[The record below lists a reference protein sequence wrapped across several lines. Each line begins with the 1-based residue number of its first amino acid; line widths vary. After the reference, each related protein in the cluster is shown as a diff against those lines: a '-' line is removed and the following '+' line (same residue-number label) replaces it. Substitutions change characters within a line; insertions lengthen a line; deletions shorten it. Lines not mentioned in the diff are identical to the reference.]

1 MQTGPRFL
9 TNFDINKSY
18 EITSLQPGE
27 AFGQTGGGNG
37 YSINDLG
44 QVGQTAD
51 GRQFRL
57 ASVDVSAAVNPGVVL
72 TSTYGNSAFYG
83 LAIGAASVQT
93 QNTAFGNPD
102 SVGVSALNNGSTS
115 FVIVNGADA
124 VTADQF
130 KGGFAEVNQVS
141 TGPTSYLIAGNSAAA
156 ADGNITLLL
165 AEPLAN
171 ETALIPGTDT
181 VNLYPPSFTNLGAP
195 STTGRVVGLLPLVA
209 NATSNNTSGNPYGVW
224 LLTKGHGV
232 AHVSGA
238 VTEGDSLT
246 LSSTVD
252 GNLEVAAAGD
262 PIYAVALQTTTA
274 AGPCSVHVSV
284 D

>member
-18 EITSLQPGE
+18 EITSLAPGE

-57 ASVDVSAAVNPGVVL
+57 ASVDVSTTVNPGVVL
-72 TSTYGNSAFYG
+72 TGTYGNSAFYG
-83 LAIGAASVQT
+83 LAIGVAGVQT

-124 VTADQF
+124 VVADQF
-130 KGGFAEVNQVS
+130 KGGFVEVDQVS
-141 TGPTSYLIAGNSAAA
+141 SGPTSYLVVGNSAAA

-171 ETALIPGTDT
+171 ETALVPGTDT

-195 STTGRVVGLLPLVA
+195 GVTGRVVGLLPLVA
-209 NATSNNTSGNPYGVW
+209 KATSENTSGNPYGVW

-232 AHVSGA
+232 VNVSGA

-246 LSSTVD
+246 LSSSVD

-274 AGPCSVHVSV
+274 AGLCSVHVSI